1 MITTQERNQILLAE
15 WLQKKAEEEH
25 QAKMS
30 RMATRR
36 TQRLRMEIY
45 EDECNRRQNDD

>member
-1 MITTQERNQILLAE
+1 MITARERNQILLAE

-30 RMATRR
+30 RKATHR

-45 EDECNRRQNDD
+45 ADECNRSTDDD